1 MPSKLQTYMQMADE
15 AQRQITGSYRGWTG
29 FLTTAAR
36 LYKYPYAEQVMIHAQ
51 RPDATACAE
60 YDFWNEKMGR
70 YVRRGSK
77 GIALI
82 DSSGERPRLRYVF
95 DVSDTGGREFP
106 KSRYLWEYREEHAD
120 AVSAMLE
127 SRYGVDGKGGL
138 PDQLERIASQ
148 LAEEYWRDYKRD
160 ILAIVDDSFLYGYDE
175 FNVGAAFQS
184 AAAVSIAYSLMSRC
198 GLEADDRFEHEDF
211 LSIFDFN
218 TPEAAAELGTAVSRI
233 NGEVLRQIEVT
244 IKNYEREKIAER
256 SESHER
262 TDLHPQRGL
271 SDSRPEPDRAAASPA
286 GQVRQDAEELPEGA
300 SSGAVEQ
307 PAAVREAVPPSA
319 GDRRGSEQ
327 PTGTDDAG
335 ADEVSGRDG
344 SAESQRPDEVGRA
357 DEHAESAGR
366 GNDPH
371 GTGVQLNMFDAPA
384 GAQMSFFPSEAEQ
397 IQSIAEAESVTP
409 SAFSMFISQDDIDHI
424 LRAGGNADAARMK
437 IAAEFSKQK
446 PLEEQFMYE
455 TFETPRYLRGQI
467 EISYVPYTAEWQVS
481 RKSMVRYNDVAAFTT
496 YGTDRASAYRLLEDA
511 LNLRDIR
518 IYDTIE
524 DADGRERR
532 VLNAKETTLAAQKQQ
547 LIRDAFKDWIW
558 KDPERRETLVR
569 QYNEEMNS
577 TRPREYDGSHIV
589 FSGMNP
595 EITLREHQ
603 KNAIAHVLYGGN
615 TLLAHEV
622 GAGKSATRS

>member
-106 KSRYLWEYREEHAD
+106 KSRYLWEYREEHAN

-244 IKNYEREKIAER
+244 IRITSARNSRKGAIAMTELTYTKNGDYLIPDLTLSETPEDARPLGKYGRLRRSYLQEHRPGLYSRLVLSEKLFPHLREIDETANRRLEQMMPELMKSAGVTEELKAR
-256 SESHER
+256 
-262 TDLHPQRGL
+262 DQMKWVGL
-271 SDSRPEPDRAAASPA
+271 MNSLKA
-286 GQVRQDAEELPEGA
+286 QAEEIIL
-300 SSGAVEQ
+300 
-307 PAAVREAVPPSA
+307 
-319 GDRRGSEQ
+319 SEL
-327 PTGTDDAG
+327 
-335 ADEVSGRDG
+335 V
-344 SAESQRPDEVGRA
+344 
-357 DEHAESAGR
+357 
-366 GNDPH
+366 
-371 GTGVQLNMFDAPA
+371 
-384 GAQMSFFPSEAEQ
+384 
-397 IQSIAEAESVTP
+397 
-409 SAFSMFISQDDIDHI
+409 
-424 LRAGGNADAARMK
+424 
-437 IAAEFSKQK
+437 
-446 PLEEQFMYE
+446 
-455 TFETPRYLRGQI
+455 
-467 EISYVPYTAEWQVS
+467 
-481 RKSMVRYNDVAAFTT
+481 YN
-496 YGTDRASAYRLLEDA
+496 
-511 LNLRDIR
+511 
-518 IYDTIE
+518 
-524 DADGRERR
+524 
-532 VLNAKETTLAAQKQQ
+532 
-547 LIRDAFKDWIW
+547 
-558 KDPERRETLVR
+558 
-569 QYNEEMNS
+569 
-577 TRPREYDGSHIV
+577 
-589 FSGMNP
+589 
-595 EITLREHQ
+595 
-603 KNAIAHVLYGGN
+603 
-615 TLLAHEV
+615 
-622 GAGKSATRS
+622 